1 MLIVFELSEMYIVI
15 KTTETNMKFF
25 FFFFKKTRNEKLI
38 IYNEKLV
45 IMYLSVS
52 K

>member
-15 KTTETNMKFF
+15 KTTETNMEFF
-25 FFFFKKTRNEKLI
+25 FFLKKTRNEKLI